1 MRPLPDGF
9 AGLSLEERAAFFAAD
24 DGCTGNRSHPNGSD
38 NEEAAAEKESG
49 KRAKGKKAAF
59 PSISED
65 AAALEFA
72 RLYRGKLLFDHDAG
86 AWFEWTGCHWK
97 REGTGLALEWARQLA
112 RKLSDGQPPSI
123 RKTAFASGVERF
135 ARVDR
140 TFAVTSQHWDGD
152 PFLLGTPDGTVDLR
166 TGVLRAADPADKI
179 SRLTAVAP
187 AETPDCPLFVAFLQE
202 ATGDDHAL
210 IRFLQM
216 FFGYALSGVT
226 TEHAL
231 LFIHGGGGNGKSVLQ
246 NIMSWIMGEYAKTA
260 PMDAFVATRN
270 EKHPTDIAMLKGAR
284 LVTASE
290 IAKGRVWNENL
301 IKSLTGGDP
310 ITARF
315 MRQDN
320 FTFTPAFKLA
330 IIGNH
335 KPRLQ
340 SVNEAARR
348 RFNIVPLDRTPAN
361 PDPQLE
367 QKLRVEGPGI
377 LRWLIDGCLD
387 WQEANG
393 LGRPQSVMTAT
404 EEYFA
409 DQDLFSQWLEDECDA
424 EPGNRW
430 KSERSGDLF
439 AAWAAYAKRAGEYPG
454 SKVAFADELKDRE
467 FAQDRGSGGVR
478 LYRGIRLKLQKGDEW

>member
-1 MRPLPDGF
+1 
-9 AGLSLEERAAFFAAD
+9 
-24 DGCTGNRSHPNGSD
+24 
-38 NEEAAAEKESG
+38 
-49 KRAKGKKAAF
+49 
-59 PSISED
+59 
-65 AAALEFA
+65 
-72 RLYRGKLLFDHDAG
+72 
-86 AWFEWTGCHWK
+86 
-97 REGTGLALEWARQLA
+97 
-112 RKLSDGQPPSI
+112 
-123 RKTAFASGVERF
+123 
-135 ARVDR
+135 
-140 TFAVTSQHWDGD
+140 
-152 PFLLGTPDGTVDLR
+152 LR

-187 AETPDCPLFVAFLQE
+187 AETPDCPLFVAFLHE

-226 TEHAL
+226 TAHAL

-260 PMDAFVATRN
+260 PIDAFVATRN

-320 FTFTPAFKLA
+320 FTFTPTFKLA

-367 QKLRVEGPGI
+367 QKLRAEAPGI

-393 LGRPQSVMTAT
+393 LVRPQSVTEAT
-404 EEYFA
+404 SEYFA
-409 DQDLFSQWLEDECDA
+409 NQDVFSQWLEDECDV

-430 KSERSGDLF
+430 KSERSGALF
-439 AAWAAYAKRAGEYPG
+439 AAWADYARRSREDPG
-454 SKVAFADELKDRE
+454 SKVNFADELKE
-467 FAQDRGSGGVR
+467 RGLVPEKGTGGIR
-478 LYRGIRLKLQKGDEW
+478 QYRGIRLNIPKVADSGE